1 MITLVILT
9 TIILYALWY
18 LMYINTHLQY
28 QITEHFMS
36 VEEKYKIRLEKQLHM
51 LLRWRLAVAHPCFR
65 PANLIVVGSDPSIDG
80 IATYTF
86 YMRISSYFQR
96 QSSGYL
102 INNTTILRVH
112 PLLFRQNYKFPP
124 LPYSY
129 TWNICILRSLTVF
142 FLPPWHNRSTNITWN
157 LLLTFLWHYLQT
169 IWNEVL

>member
-9 TIILYALWY
+9 TIILYSLWY

-36 VEEKYKIRLEKQLHM
+36 VEEKYKIRLGKQLPI

-80 IATYTF
+80 IATYAF
-86 YMRISSYFQR
+86 YMRISSSFQR
-96 QSSGYL
+96 QSSGHL

-112 PLLFRQNYKFPP
+112 PLLFRKKLQISSFALLLYMKHLYIAVVNRFFFPP
-124 LPYSY
+124 WY
-129 TWNICILRSLTVF
+129 
-142 FLPPWHNRSTNITWN
+142 NRSTNITWN
-157 LLLTFLWHYLQT
+157 
-169 IWNEVL
+169 